1 MSCRKH
7 SPTAEIVLSVSNKV
21 THEIEFIH
29 RLNTALD
36 SRNCRNIA
44 RGAEGFPVNPAPG
57 AADPRGL
64 PPAPVRPAMP
74 PGNAAAV
81 REQNRMAHD
90 NYKLE
95 VSIYQFTVGQLKA
108 DKESWTTRQAEGFK
122 YLKSHLSYGMQRDLY
137 VVADRG
143 DLRDLNQTVEQL
155 LDNRHEYDFSS
166 MSSIA
171 AIYSMSRTVADIT
184 VPSYV
189 LLL

>member
-1 MSCRKH
+1 
-7 SPTAEIVLSVSNKV
+7 
-21 THEIEFIH
+21 
-29 RLNTALD
+29 
-36 SRNCRNIA
+36 
-44 RGAEGFPVNPAPG
+44 
-57 AADPRGL
+57 
-64 PPAPVRPAMP
+64 MP
-74 PGNAAAV
+74 PRNAAAV

-155 LDNRHEYDFSS
+155 LDNRHEFEISS
-166 MSSIA
+166 LKTKYNELVQSEGQSIKDYFRLRQEYEATLQRAGRGIPA
-171 AIYSMSRTVADIT
+171 A
-184 VPSYV
+184 
-189 LLL
+189 